1 MADAYTTKKV
11 NDILASHSQTVQQM
25 RGSAQQL
32 GDLGKRGV
40 QLWAMAMEP
49 LTQEERDASGLA
61 FAADANQHWV
71 AVKANLVAGLDSF
84 AASQGIT
91 RAQLLADLADEP
103 ATNFG
108 L

>member
-1 MADAYTTKKV
+1 MNPYKAKQV
-11 NDILASHSQTVQQM
+11 SDILASHAQTVQQM

-32 GDLGKRGV
+32 GDLGKRVV

-49 LTQEERDASGLA
+49 LTQEDRDASGLA
-61 FAADANQHWV
+61 FAADAAQHWA
-71 AVKANLVAGLDSF
+71 AVKASLVAGLDAL
-84 AASQGIT
+84 AAGSGIT